1 MNKSTSTL
9 MNMVFDRLLK
19 PALGK
24 LQKFRLGFGGNL
36 SIGLDMGPDR
46 LILVQMKLV
55 AGKPSIRAIASL
67 PYPCPRDELL
77 QDPQQLRQ
85 LLKQAYAMQPF
96 RGKRVVSCLPT
107 NQIKILTIPYRHTEG
122 QPAAP
127 AIVAELRER
136 LKGNLDGMVVDV
148 MTLRQEET
156 ASGKRDALVALA
168 PRDKVVAYLDLL
180 TGAGLEVDALDI
192 GPAALARLVCHAG
205 SIHAPEFP
213 HAHNV
218 LLINFGSTSSY
229 LTAIWGRRV
238 MLDRAVE
245 FSENR
250 LFSRLKLMMEMP
262 EALAMHLL
270 YEGNAA
276 AANENGS
283 PDEARQIMAEV
294 LRPEITL
301 LLQEINKTLVY
312 MASKTRGQSFNM
324 IYLAGRVARYPNLL
338 DILRE
343 QLNIP
348 VEILNP
354 LAVFASETGNLPDES
369 MGTMAG
375 IALTTGLALRGV
387 PEIG

>member
-1 MNKSTSTL
+1 MKTA
-9 MNMVFDRLLK
+9 FDKMLK

-24 LQKFRLGFGGNL
+24 LQKLLPGFGGNF
-36 SIGLDMGPDR
+36 SIGLDLGPER
-46 LILVQMKLV
+46 LILVQMEQV
-55 AGKPSIRAIASL
+55 AGRPSIRAIASL

-77 QDPQQLRQ
+77 QNPQQLKR
-85 LLKQAYAMQPF
+85 LLKEAYAMQPF
-96 RGKRVVSCLPT
+96 RGKRVVSCLPP

-136 LKGNLDGMVVDV
+136 LEGNLDGMVVDF

-168 PRDKVVAYLDLL
+168 PRDRVVAYLDLL
-180 TGAGLEVDALDI
+180 TGAGLEVEALDI
-192 GPAALARLVCHAG
+192 GPAALARLICHAG
-205 SIHAPEFP
+205 SVQALDFPRAP
-213 HAHNV
+213 NV
-218 LLINFGSTSSY
+218 LLINFGSVSSF
-229 LTAIWGRRV
+229 LTVIWGRRV

-245 FSENR
+245 FSESR
-250 LFSRLKLMMEMP
+250 MLSRLKLLLEMP

-270 YEGNAA
+270 YEESASAA
-276 AANENGS
+276 TGNGS
-283 PDEARQIMAEV
+283 PDEARQIVIEV

-312 MASKTRGQSFNM
+312 MASKTRGQSVAM
-324 IYLAGRVARYPNLL
+324 IYLAGNVARYRSLL
-338 DILRE
+338 QILRE

-354 LAVFASETGNLPDES
+354 VAVFASETGRVQHASL
-369 MGTMAG
+369 GTMAG
-375 IALTTGLALRGV
+375 IALTTGMALREF